1 MFADKPREA
10 LILRADDDDQ
20 RAVDARGSRHRHL
33 ALAGLVNLV
42 VYAPALWVLAQLAT
56 GGFGWTAAWPGPNAA
71 VPDAGVQLGLLWLG
85 FAGVYMGMRAL
96 TLGWRARRDDWMRLG
111 VV

>member
-1 MFADKPREA
+1 MFFRNLTLFRFSPAVAAGLDGLEEA
-10 LILRADDDDQ
+10 LAAHRLRPC
-20 RAVDARGSRHRHL
+20 GPL
-33 ALAGLVNLV
+33 E
-42 VYAPALWVLAQLAT
+42 LAT
-56 GGFGWTAAWPGPNAA
+56 GGFGWTAARPGPNAA